1 MTRRS
6 FFNPFAFTTVK
17 LDKDPPT
24 KVKAIEVDG
33 ASGTRLYM
41 KAGVDPASTT
51 TDGISWD
58 AVLFLD
64 SDGRLKVR
72 MRDGNTYNL

>member
-6 FFNPFAFTTVK
+6 FFNPFAFTTVR
-17 LDKDPPT
+17 LDKETP
-24 KVKAIEVDG
+24 VKARAIEVDG

-41 KAGVDPASTT
+41 KTGVDPASTT
-51 TDGISWD
+51 TDGVSWD

-72 MRDGNTYNL
+72 MRDGNKYNL